1 MVQNMADGPSENG
14 LDFDLHD
21 HARFCF
27 QLLEAKLAGKK
38 APKYTLPDVPNCP
51 LFVTWMKREGKEK
64 SLRGCIGTFDRTRS
78 LSKVLSEY
86 ALLAAIDDDRFEPIS
101 EDEVSS
107 LTVAVSLLVNFSD
120 KPLRNPLKW
129 TVGKHGVDM
138 ELIYKGKHYSSTFLP
153 EVAEEE
159 GWDQRT
165 TLLELLLKD
174 EFPIDDLKDA
184 ADLDKV
190 IKLMK
195 VTTYESVK
203 VEVSYDEYVKQ
214 SKK

>member
-1 MVQNMADGPSENG
+1 MVQSIADGPSETG
-14 LDFDLHD
+14 LDFDLRE
-21 HARFCF
+21 HAFFCF
-27 QLLEAKLAGKK
+27 QVLQAKLAGKR
-38 APKYTLPDVPNCP
+38 APKYSLPDVPNCP
-51 LFVTWMKREGKEK
+51 LFVTWMKKDAKEK
-64 SLRGCIGTFDRTRS
+64 SLRGCIGTFDRTQS
-78 LSKVLSEY
+78 LSKVLGEY
-86 ALLAAIDDDRFEPIS
+86 ALLAALEDDRFEPITTR
-101 EDEVSS
+101 ELPL

-138 ELIYKGKHYSSTFLP
+138 EVLYQGKRYSSTFLP

-159 GWDQRT
+159 GWDQRM

-174 EFPIDDLKDA
+174 DFPIDELEDA

-203 VEVSYDEYVKQ
+203 VEVDFDEFAKQ
-214 SKK
+214 SK